1 MARGNMDK
9 NNVIIYIDINKLNE
23 QKIRFLMT
31 EVC

>member
-9 NNVIIYIDINKLNE
+9 NNVIIYIGINKLDY